1 MGGGNLG
8 HGGSTP
14 HNSPKPS
21 EPNTGRPESC
31 LAPHKAPRCFLGVLF
46 FVVFFFWWCWG
57 KEKAL
62 PHCRR
67 EGTGRDALPGCPQS
81 SGEPLGVSSSRPGGG
96 QPAWLQRAAP
106 HTSPASEALPGGCTA
121 PGLLGGAM
129 KGAAGSLRGA
139 TEGSQRGHGGVSS
152 PRWLRQPWEGTASL
166 LGPAPAS
173 QTPVGP
179 RLGAALHGAG
189 GHIPGWGWV
198 GDPITCRG
206 TNWGVWATPITCGGT
221 GLGDGQP
228 HNLWGHK
235 AGGHILGVWVTPITC
250 GGTSRGFG

>member
-1 MGGGNLG
+1 MG